1 MIPIRWWRR
10 QYWNGGGYA
19 SIIAV
24 IFALL
29 LINDNCSSFLLHP
42 ISRVYLETP
51 RYDIFL
57 MESSIENENYIHNDD
72 DDDDETT
79 TIKPY
84 RNRSLAWTKRYRT
97 LNPYEKV
104 RARVINNFGH
114 RSKEDWDEAMSSGLL
129 GQYVPNHPEDMYA
142 PEW

>member
-1 MIPIRWWRR
+1 
-10 QYWNGGGYA
+10 
-19 SIIAV
+19 
-24 IFALL
+24 
-29 LINDNCSSFLLHP
+29 
-42 ISRVYLETP
+42 VYVGTP

-57 MESSIENENYIHNDD
+57 RESSIEDENYINNDD
-72 DDDDETT
+72 DDDDETK
-79 TIKPY
+79 IKPY

-114 RSKEDWDEAMSSGLL
+114 RCKEDWDEAMSSGLL
-129 GQYVPNHPEDMYA
+129 GQYVPNYPEEMYA

>member
-1 MIPIRWWRR
+1 M
-10 QYWNGGGYA
+10 YVG
-19 SIIAV
+19 
-24 IFALL
+24 
-29 LINDNCSSFLLHP
+29 
-42 ISRVYLETP
+42 TP

-57 MESSIENENYIHNDD
+57 MESPIEDENYIYNDD
-72 DDDDETT
+72 YDDDDETT

-84 RNRSLAWTKRYRT
+84 RNRSLAWTIRYRT

-114 RSKEDWDEAMSSGLL
+114 RSKDDWDEAMSSGLL
-129 GQYVPNHPEDMYA
+129 GQYVPNHPEEMYA

>member
-1 MIPIRWWRR
+1 MVVTILWWRR
-10 QYWNGGGYA
+10 QCWNGGGYA
-19 SIIAV
+19 SIIVV
-24 IFALL
+24 ILSLL
-29 LINDNCSSFLLHP
+29 LINNDNCSSFLLP
-42 ISRVYLETP
+42 ISKVSVGTP

-57 MESSIENENYIHNDD
+57 RESSIEDENYIHNDYD
-72 DDDDETT
+72 DDDDE

-84 RNRSLAWTKRYRT
+84 RNRSLAWTIRYRT

-129 GQYVPNHPEDMYA
+129 GQYVPNHPDEMYA

>member
-1 MIPIRWWRR
+1 M
-10 QYWNGGGYA
+10 YVG
-19 SIIAV
+19 
-24 IFALL
+24 
-29 LINDNCSSFLLHP
+29 
-42 ISRVYLETP
+42 TP

-57 MESSIENENYIHNDD
+57 MESPIEDENYIYNDD
-72 DDDDETT
+72 YDDDDETT

-84 RNRSLAWTKRYRT
+84 RNRSLAWTIRYRT

-114 RSKEDWDEAMSSGLL
+114 RCKEDWDEAMSSGLL
-129 GQYVPNHPEDMYA
+129 GQYVPNYPEEMYA